1 MKKYTI
7 GYRSNMGSFLDYMDI
22 EWTHSVDLGTITIEL
37 ENDEALVILILDYS
51 RFLDAYV
58 H

>member
-7 GYRSNMGSFLDYMDI
+7 GYRFTMGSFLDYMDI
-22 EWTHSVDLGTITIEL
+22 EWTPSQDLETLTIEL
-37 ENDEALVILILDYS
+37 ENDEALVNLIINYS

>member
-7 GYRSNMGSFLDYMDI
+7 GYRSSMGSFLDYMDI
-22 EWTHSVDLGTITIEL
+22 EWTPSEDLETLTIEL
-37 ENDEALVILILDYS
+37 ENDEALVNLIFNYS

>member
-7 GYRSNMGSFLDYMDI
+7 GYRSNMGSFLDYMGI
-22 EWTHSVDLGTITIEL
+22 EWTPSEDLETLTIEL
-37 ENDEALVILILDYS
+37 ENDEVLVILILDYS